1 MDTKIKI
8 QPTKTKVKTK
18 FFDPKAG
25 DKLNL
30 DLQGYVKH
38 KSILEGDPLK
48 GSKVTGS
55 GKWKSKS
62 GRHSVT
68 GKVTYHPRTKEA
80 EGIAQYTL
88 KFNEGSKGKT
98 IGKTLD
104 DLLKKTPANRNLR
117 NARAARDSGLGRDVW
132 SGFLTNK
139 QKQMLGIK

>member
-1 MDTKIKI
+1 MDTKINL

-18 FFDPKAG
+18 FFDTKAG

-30 DLQGYVKH
+30 DLQGYVQH
-38 KSILEGDPLK
+38 KSILKGAPLK
-48 GSKVTGS
+48 GSKIKGTGS
-55 GKWKSKS
+55 WKK
-62 GRHSVT
+62 GRHKIT
-68 GKVTYHPRTKEA
+68 GEAVYRPDIKEGSIGA
-80 EGIAQYTL
+80 KYTL
-88 KFNEGSKGKT
+88 SFNEGSKGKT

-104 DLLKKTPANRNLR
+104 DLLEKTPANRNLR